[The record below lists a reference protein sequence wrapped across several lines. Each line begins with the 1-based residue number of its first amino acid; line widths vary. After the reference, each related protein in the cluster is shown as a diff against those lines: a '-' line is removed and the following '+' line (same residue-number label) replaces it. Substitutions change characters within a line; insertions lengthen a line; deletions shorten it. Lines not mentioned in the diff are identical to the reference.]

1 MQLLGP
7 LVRRWQ
13 RAPVSWRRGVVT
25 SPIAPILRRVLN
37 RFYPQGPRIFA
48 LAAPLAGRQ
57 MRLHWQSH
65 KAYVFG
71 TYEPAVIRAIQ
82 QHVLPGW
89 TVLDAGAHIGYY
101 TLLLAELVGP
111 EGKVIAFEASP
122 EIFAVLK
129 ENIHLN
135 RCGNVVL
142 ENRAVAGS
150 PRRLALRRNDAYP
163 LSATSSIHSGRAA
176 VEVEAVALDQF
187 LGSGFDRVAFIK
199 MDVEGAEAEA
209 LQGLRE
215 LLRRDH
221 PLLLIEIHGFDV
233 YKEQHPALCELK
245 EIGYEARYLDGPAP
259 EVHILAEFRPQQ
271 SHELVAR

>member
-1 MQLLGP
+1 
-7 LVRRWQ
+7 
-13 RAPVSWRRGVVT
+13 VT

-37 RFYPQGPRIFA
+37 RFYLQGPQIFA
-48 LAAPLAGRQ
+48 LAAPLAGRW

-65 KAYVFG
+65 RAYVFG
-71 TYEPAVIRAIQ
+71 TYEPAVIGAIQ

-89 TVLDAGAHIGYY
+89 TVLDVGAHIGYY

-122 EIFAVLK
+122 EIFATLK
-129 ENIHLN
+129 ENVHLN

-142 ENRAVAGS
+142 ENRAVAAS
-150 PRRLALRRNDAYP
+150 SRRLALRRNDAYP
-163 LSATSSIHSGRAA
+163 LSATSSIHSGQAA

-187 LGSGFDRVAFIK
+187 LGSGFDRVAFVK

-209 LQGLRE
+209 LQGMRE

-233 YKEQHPALCELK
+233 YREQHPALCELK
-245 EIGYEARYLDGPAP
+245 KIGYEARYLDGPAP

-271 SHELVAR
+271 SHGLVAR

>member
-7 LVRRWQ
+7 LLHRWQ

-25 SPIAPILRRVLN
+25 SPIAPFLRRVLN
-37 RFYPQGPRIFA
+37 RFFPQGPQIFA
-48 LAAPLAGRQ
+48 LAAPLTGRR

-82 QHVLPGW
+82 QHVLLGW
-89 TVLDAGAHIGYY
+89 TVLDLGAHIGYY

-111 EGKVIAFEASP
+111 EGKVMAFEASP

-129 ENIHLN
+129 ENVHLN
-135 RCGNVVL
+135 ECSNVVL
-142 ENRAVAGS
+142 ENRAVAAS
-150 PRRLALRRNDAYP
+150 SRRLALRRNDAYP
-163 LSATSSIHSGRAA
+163 LSATSSILSGRVA
-176 VEVEAVALDQF
+176 VEVEAVALDQL

-209 LQGLRE
+209 LQGMRE

-245 EIGYEARYLDGPAP
+245 KIGYEARYLDGPAS
-259 EVHILAEFRPQQ
+259 EVHILAQFQPQQ
-271 SHELVAR
+271 DHRLGAR